1 MCGLFLMVKFSCL
14 FTAVAV
20 LACLRSLIDQS
31 QRAQD
36 VTYFIKNNIILLICS
51 IFLCLVRCE
60 NQAVRE
66 RNRCYGIE
74 RIESCT
80 YLYGK

>member
-31 QRAQD
+31 QRAQE
-36 VTYFIKNNIILLICS
+36 VTYFIKYSNIDLFY
-51 IFLCLVRCE
+51 FLCLVRCE

-80 YLYGK
+80 YMYGK